1 MKNLI
6 SKIITPVVLIAI
18 CVGSLSVWVYAASDY
33 YTSTLIFQ
41 GEHEGT
47 VRTYNHNNIAYSA
60 SVQSYIGNY
69 KVTSDSKYLPTYKV
83 SLYIKTW
90 LFGSDKIGY
99 KYLSLYGYGEA
110 KWTNVGSGDYFFRF
124 EKARDSVDVKS
135 NNVVMRGY

>member
-60 SVQSYIGNY
+60 SVQSYVGNY
-69 KVTSDSKYLPTYKV
+69 RITSSSKYSPTYKV

-99 KYLSLYGYGEA
+99 K
-110 KWTNVGSGDYFFRF
+110 
-124 EKARDSVDVKS
+124 
-135 NNVVMRGY
+135 